1 MEVYTYSEARQNM
14 AALLDKADKGE
25 CIRIRRKDGHLYELR
40 AATETSSPLDVE
52 GVDLGITSE
61 EIVGI
66 IRESRNRYGD
76 SE

>member
-14 AALLDKADKGE
+14 AALLDKADRGE

-40 AATETSSPLDVE
+40 AAKETSSPLDVD
-52 GVDLGITSE
+52 GVDLGITSD

-66 IRESRNRYGD
+66 VRESRSRYGD

>member
-14 AALLDKADKGE
+14 AALLDKADQGE

-40 AATETSSPLDVE
+40 AAVETSSPLDVE

-66 IRESRNRYGD
+66 IRESRTRYGD

>member
-14 AALLDKADKGE
+14 AALLDKADRGE
-25 CIRIRRKDGHLYELR
+25 CIRIRRKDGHLFELK
-40 AATETSSPLDVE
+40 AATETRSPLDVE
-52 GVDLGITSE
+52 GVDLGISTE

-66 IRESRNRYGD
+66 IRESRSHYGE